1 MVNEAFTA
9 LFIRSKITVE
19 NNCIYSFPNRFLNN
33 KNIYIQF
40 YDQEMEQYDL
50 FNNKSINQT
59 SKFSEFSFPLILL
72 LSKLKI

>member
-33 KNIYIQF
+33 KNIYI
-40 YDQEMEQYDL
+40 
-50 FNNKSINQT
+50 
-59 SKFSEFSFPLILL
+59 
-72 LSKLKI
+72 